1 MAKPMF
7 LPKLSEEIFSLM
19 RTFPRFW
26 SAAELATELERDG
39 EEEDIGKILMHHC
52 DLKRFARVPACERC
66 NPLLNK
72 TQTCR
77 HPGSYYAFKILL
89 EGISVLEQ
97 HEKRQGKQNDTTKD

>member
-7 LPKLSEEIFSLM
+7 LPKVSEEIFSLLRM
-19 RTFPRFW
+19 HPRFW
-26 SAAELATELERDG
+26 SAAEIAVEIDRDG
-39 EEEDIGKILMHHC
+39 EEADIEKILSHHADC
-52 DLKRFARVPACERC
+52 KRFAKVPACERC

-89 EGISVLEQ
+89 EGIQVLEQ
-97 HEKRQGKQNDTTKD
+97 HEKRQGKKNDDA